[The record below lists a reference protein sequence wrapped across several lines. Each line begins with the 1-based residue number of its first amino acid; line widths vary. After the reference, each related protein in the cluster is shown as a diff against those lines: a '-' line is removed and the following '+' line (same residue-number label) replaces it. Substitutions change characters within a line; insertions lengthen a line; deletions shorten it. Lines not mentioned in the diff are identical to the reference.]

1 MKRLFLVTAL
11 SVALPAM
18 AQNVASVNGKNIT
31 KSEVDA
37 FAKVLRI
44 EKPTA
49 DQQRAIVNEL
59 VNRSVLL
66 QEASKQGID
75 KKADVKSAIEDARK
89 TILINSLL
97 QDWADKNKVPDS
109 DLKKA
114 YDDIVKNLAD
124 KREYKVR
131 HILVKDESKAKEILA
146 DLKAKKVSFADAAKQ
161 NSIDSGAATN
171 GGELNWH
178 NPEDF
183 IPEFANAVKTAKKG
197 EVTDPVKTQFGYH
210 LIEVEDERPVTPPT
224 FEQVKGAIARELTQ
238 QKMAQYVESLRKKA
252 KVQISDK

>member
-18 AQNVASVNGKNIT
+18 AQNVATVNGKNIT

-37 FAKVLRI
+37 MAKSLRI

-49 DQQRAIVNEL
+49 DQRKAIIDQL
-59 VNRSVLL
+59 VNRDVLV
-66 QEASKQGID
+66 QEAVKQGID
-75 KKADVKSAIEDARK
+75 KKADVKASIEAARK
-89 TILINSLL
+89 EVLIANLL
-97 QDWADKNKVPDS
+97 QGWTDKNKVPDA

-131 HILVKDESKAKEILA
+131 HILVKDEAKAKEILA
-146 DLKAKKVSFADAAKQ
+146 DLKAKKISFTDAAKQ
-161 NSIDSGAATN
+161 NSINSGAAAN

-183 IPEFANAVKTAKKG
+183 IPEFANAVKVAKKG

-210 LIEVEDERPVTPPT
+210 LIEVEDERAVTPPT
-224 FEQVKGAIARELTQ
+224 FEQIKGALLRELTQ
-238 QKMAQYVESLRKKA
+238 QRMAQYVESLRKKA
-252 KVQISDK
+252 KVQITDK